1 MGGLCHKHR
10 NEKTVLTVSDLNG
23 IISNALVGVGCVCIV
38 LSVDVVSEL
47 EYIKTDSFLLLILLL
62 LVFKVLIFLCS
73 KYIACNKIKSKQ

>member
-1 MGGLCHKHR
+1 M
-10 NEKTVLTVSDLNG
+10 
-23 IISNALVGVGCVCIV
+23 LVVCIV

-73 KYIACNKIKSKQ
+73 KYIACNKIKSKNNKKSFYGMHLVMVSYVVL